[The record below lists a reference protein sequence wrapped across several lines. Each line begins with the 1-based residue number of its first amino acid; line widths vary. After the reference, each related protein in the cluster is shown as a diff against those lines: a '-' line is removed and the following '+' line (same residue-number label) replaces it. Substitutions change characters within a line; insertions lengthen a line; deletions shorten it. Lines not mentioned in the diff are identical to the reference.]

1 MSKITVGL
9 ILGSLLLA
17 FGGGYYLAKKSVKP
31 AKPIVI
37 TQVKEIEKVVTKT
50 VTKERVVTRD
60 GTVTEREVT
69 ADTVADKSLDKVLTA
84 LPNPPQWSLG
94 LRWSPVSYVP
104 VEAEI
109 GRRLLGNVWI
119 TAGANW
125 YRSTHFLLGIRYD
138 F

>member
-1 MSKITVGL
+1 MSKIRIGV
-9 ILGSLLLA
+9 IIGSFLLA
-17 FGGGYYLAKKSVKP
+17 FGGGYYLAKRSVKP
-31 AKPIVI
+31 IIV
-37 TQVKEIEKVVTKT
+37 TQVKEVEKVVTKT
-50 VTKERVVTRD
+50 VTRERVVTRD

-69 ADTVADKSLDKVLTA
+69 ADTVADKSKDKVLAA

-109 GRRLLGNVWI
+109 GRRLLGNIWI

-125 YRSTHFLLGIRYD
+125 RDSTHFLLGVRYD